1 MNFLINML
9 SIFSKRLTHHFRAPP
24 SRSRGSMMKSEA
36 SEIPEEHHQCLGQR
50 NADYYFDVTE
60 SAILYE
66 ELKPCLH
73 HSKELS

>member
-1 MNFLINML
+1 
-9 SIFSKRLTHHFRAPP
+9 
-24 SRSRGSMMKSEA
+24 MMKSEA

-50 NADYYFDVTE
+50 NADYFFDVTE